1 MRIALIGYGRMG
13 QALGALAVERGHE
26 VCTIVRS
33 GENAEG
39 AALNAERVGGAEVVL
54 EFTRPEAAPANLIR
68 LARLRVPVVT
78 GTTGWLAQL
87 PVVAREV
94 AEHGAALLHSP
105 NFSVGVQLFLRAAGD
120 LAQQFRGR
128 EEYAGYILE
137 QHHAGKRD
145 APSGTA
151 LELQRHLIARDTSRQ
166 FPISSVRAGSTP
178 GSHALAYDSPHELI
192 RLEHVARG
200 RQIFASGALLAA
212 EWLRDKQGTFTFEE
226 MLFREAP

>member
-33 GENAEG
+33 AESQEG
-39 AALNAERVGGAEVVL
+39 SALTAERMGGAEVAL
-54 EFTRPEAAPANLIR
+54 EFTRPDAAPDNLMR

-78 GTTGWLAQL
+78 GTTGWLNRL
-87 PVVAREV
+87 NDVRREV
-94 AEHGAALLHSP
+94 TDHGSALLHSA

-120 LAQQFRGR
+120 LAARLRGR
-128 EEYAGYILE
+128 EDYAGYILE
-137 QHHAGKRD
+137 QHHVAKRD

-151 LELQRHLIARDTSRQ
+151 LELQNRVSTRDARRE
-166 FPISSVRAGSTP
+166 FPITSVRAGSTP

-200 RQIFASGALLAA
+200 RQAFASGALLAA
-212 EWLRDKQGTFTFEE
+212 EWLRDRQGMFTFEE
-226 MLFREAP
+226 MLFGEEP